1 MAAEYVRRLLQAP
14 RQSFFLF
21 GPRGSG
27 KSTWVREELPR
38 AHRIDLLDEALYQ
51 SYLTQP
57 ALFADELRA
66 LPAGAT
72 VCVDEIQRLPSLLN
86 EVHRFIEERRLRF
99 VLCGSSARKLKQQG
113 TNLLAGRALRRG
125 LHPFVPAELGDAF
138 DLETALGF
146 GSLPIIWQAPSRT
159 DALVAYAQ
167 MYLREEIQAE
177 ALVRNLPGFA
187 RFLPIASL
195 FHAQTLNTA
204 SLARDAGVARTTV
217 NGYLEIIEDTL
228 LAFRLQAYEGRLR
241 VREKRHPKLYWVDA
255 GIVRAL
261 RRHLAPPSVEERGPL
276 FEGWVANLLRIHN
289 DYHELFD
296 EWYYWAPAEA
306 GRTEVDLLLTRGRES
321 LAIEVKSAAKVG
333 PEALRGLRAIA
344 GLPRLARRVL
354 VHLGPRPLVTADKI
368 EVWPVGRLLRALAER
383 TLWP

>member
-1 MAAEYVRRLLQAP
+1 
-14 RQSFFLF
+14 
-21 GPRGSG
+21 
-27 KSTWVREELPR
+27 
-38 AHRIDLLDEALYQ
+38 
-51 SYLTQP
+51 
-57 ALFADELRA
+57 
-66 LPAGAT
+66 
-72 VCVDEIQRLPSLLN
+72 
-86 EVHRFIEERRLRF
+86 
-99 VLCGSSARKLKQQG
+99 
-113 TNLLAGRALRRG
+113 
-125 LHPFVPAELGDAF
+125 
-138 DLETALGF
+138 
-146 GSLPIIWQAPSRT
+146 
-159 DALVAYAQ
+159 
-167 MYLREEIQAE
+167 
-177 ALVRNLPGFA
+177 
-187 RFLPIASL
+187 
-195 FHAQTLNTA
+195 
-204 SLARDAGVARTTV
+204 
-217 NGYLEIIEDTL
+217 
-228 LAFRLQAYEGRLR
+228 
-241 VREKRHPKLYWVDA
+241 
-255 GIVRAL
+255 VRAL